1 MLLDPVPEPARER
14 PNLAITDK
22 STEPVVV
29 PRMPSR
35 VVLEVTPRRGGDAHA
50 LGSGD
55 DERTA
60 SLRSALR
67 NAHRS
72 EGRS

>member
-1 MLLDPVPEPARER
+1 MLLDPVAEPAQE
-14 PNLAITDK
+14 PPDPAIADK

-35 VVLEVTPRRGGDAHA
+35 VVLEVTPRCDGDAHA

-60 SLRSALR
+60 PLRSALR
-67 NAHRS
+67 SAHRS